1 MIFFLFQF
9 SVISGNELFE
19 VVFLLDPTGFGF
31 TTWVQPQPVGD
42 QHFPVSVLVFGVLP
56 QSVNWAVYGHEE
68 EKNMHKVSGESRWDL
83 GEYELNLILPL
94 IFYYSFDPLV
104 IKFIMAYVFFQSI

>member
-1 MIFFLFQF
+1 
-9 SVISGNELFE
+9 
-19 VVFLLDPTGFGF
+19 
-31 TTWVQPQPVGD
+31 
-42 QHFPVSVLVFGVLP
+42 
-56 QSVNWAVYGHEE
+56 
-68 EKNMHKVSGESRWDL
+68 MHKVSGESRWDL